1 MPGGEAQASTVLL
14 SSQRQHGSEAQTCV
28 SACVH
33 VSGAAA
39 KSAPLEVS
47 SSTTTTYFVR
57 GKSGPSSTVH
67 PAGSAQLSGSVMLGT
82 STVVSGPSGEASD
95 EKLRAEP
102 WRTRPHGTASGASVA
117 HGMRSRTVMSCAA
130 ARWAAASP
138 ARLGGGSSKE
148 VHASWMGVAKM
159 T

>member
-1 MPGGEAQASTVLL
+1 MPGGDAQASTL
-14 SSQRQHGSEAQTCV
+14 SWSSHRQHGSEAHTCV

-67 PAGSAQLSGSVMLGT
+67 PPGAAQLSGSVMLGT
-82 STVVSGPSGEASD
+82 STVVSGPSGAASD

-117 HGMRSRTVMSCAA
+117 HDMRSRTAA
-130 ARWAAASP
+130 GSRPPPGAPP
-138 ARLGGGSSKE
+138 AGGLGGASSKV
-148 VHASWMGVAKM
+148 VHASWMGAAKR